1 LREHGSRVSA
11 ATRERIQRAADAL
24 KEKLKAQAPI
34 AEIRQLMKEL
44 EEVSLE
50 LGRELYQASG
60 TSAPGSSERASD
72 GKDYID
78 ADTRRKT
85 TSKLWPSETTM
96 RSWECR
102 ARPPRTRSK
111 KPFGS

>member
-1 LREHGSRVSA
+1 MKRRTARRAEEVETRNRADHMVYVTEKALREHGSRVSA

-50 LGRELYQASG
+50 LGRELYQARG

-78 ADTRRKT
+78 A
-85 TSKLWPSETTM
+85 EY
-96 RSWECR
+96 E
-102 ARPPRTRSK
+102 K
-111 KPFGS
+111 KDDK